1 MKRAFFSAWL
11 VVGLAPLVCAQT
23 TRAPESLT
31 AWRYFREVEVPR
43 TPLELLSITM
53 DRYVLGEARAD
64 LADLR
69 LYDAAGRE
77 IPYTLRIRRQIDSQ
91 TVSQAQTFNRAVEG
105 AAALI
110 SCDLGEQPQ
119 EHNEVEVST
128 AGDNFR
134 RLADVEG
141 SPDGEHWSTLV
152 SGAILFR
159 FSSGGRSAEQQTI
172 SYPTSRF
179 RYLRVRVNRDLQVDR
194 GAPEITDLRVQRS
207 IRLKGEMFALPGAL
221 EGPDADRLNARP
233 ATIWRIDLGDR
244 VPLER
249 LRIAVRE
256 RAFSRPFLLEAADDP
271 AAPQMLASGDLTRS
285 AETPQANAEISFNEH
300 FARRLKLTITDDRN
314 PPLSITA
321 ATAFGAMRQIVFET
335 AGAGTGPLRLY
346 YGNPEANA
354 PHYDLE
360 AHIPSD
366 GSARALRIQ
375 ARSRQDNPIF
385 RPQAQPLSERS
396 PWLVYLVLGV
406 ATIVLAG
413 VLLNLAKSAR
423 RIPSAK

>member
-1 MKRAFFSAWL
+1 VKQAFLSACL
-11 VVGLAPLVCAQT
+11 AIGVAPLVFAQT

-31 AWRYFREVEVPR
+31 AWHYFREVEVPR
-43 TPLELLSITM
+43 TPLELLSITL
-53 DRYVLGEARAD
+53 DRDVLGEARTD

-69 LYDAAGRE
+69 LYDEAGRE

-91 TVSQAQTFNRAVEG
+91 TIAHAQTFNRAVAG
-105 AAALI
+105 SAALI
-110 SCDLGEQPQ
+110 SCDLGEQPT

-141 SPDGEHWSTLV
+141 STDGGHWSTLV

-159 FSSGGRSAEQQTI
+159 FSSGGRSAEQQAI

-179 RYLRVRVNRDLQVDR
+179 RYLRVRVNRDAQVDLA
-194 GAPEITDLRVQRS
+194 APEITALRVQRS
-207 IRLKGEMFALPGAL
+207 IRVKGEMSAFPGAL

-233 ATIWRIDLGDR
+233 ATIWRIELGDR

-249 LRIAVRE
+249 LGISVRD
-256 RAFSRPFLLEAADDP
+256 RAFSRPFLLEATDDP
-271 AAPQMLASGDLTRS
+271 AAPQPLASGDLIRS
-285 AETPQANAEISFNEH
+285 EGKPQANLEINFGER
-300 FARRLKLTITDDRN
+300 FARHLKLTITDDRN
-314 PPLSITA
+314 PPLAITA
-321 ATAFGAMRQIVFET
+321 VTAFGAMRQLVFET
-335 AGAGTGPLRLY
+335 AAAGTGPLRLY
-346 YGNPEANA
+346 YGNSEANE

-360 AHIPSD
+360 ARIPSD

-385 RPQAQPLSERS
+385 QPQPQPLSERS

-413 VLLNLAKSAR
+413 VLVNLAKSAR
-423 RIPSAK
+423 RIPPAR